1 MSPTSYQLLHTAI
14 HFPNR
19 EGEDRAVSF
28 LCKHKAPPVSQTNAN
43 AAHRAGFVNIIGSP
57 NVGKSTLMNQLVGE
71 RLSIINAKAQ
81 TTRHRIMGI
90 VSGEDWQIVYSD
102 TPGVLDPAYK
112 LQEGMMKFVR
122 TALRDADVLLIV
134 TTPDEDT
141 LAHPE
146 TLEKVQKMDIP
157 VLLLINKVDLS
168 DQAAVS
174 KRIAHWQDLIPRAE
188 IHPISALHGFNL
200 DHLLERIVSQLPES
214 PAFFPKDE
222 MTDKPMRFFVSEIVR
237 EKILTHCKQEVPYS
251 SEVTVESFKEDKTKD
266 GRPLRRIHATILVAR
281 ESQKAILIG
290 TGGQMIKR
298 LATDARKDLEGF
310 LKEKVFLEL
319 RIKVDKDWRN
329 DERKLKQYG
338 YFDG

>member
-1 MSPTSYQLLHTAI
+1 M
-14 HFPNR
+14 
-19 EGEDRAVSF
+19 
-28 LCKHKAPPVSQTNAN
+28 SQTNAN
-43 AAHRAGFVNIIGSP
+43 ADHKAGFVNIIGSP
-57 NVGKSTLMNQLVGE
+57 NVGKSTLMNRLVGE

-134 TTPDEDT
+134 TTPEEET

-157 VLLLINKVDLS
+157 VLVLINKIDLS
-168 DQAAVS
+168 DQTAVAE
-174 KRIAHWQDLIPRAE
+174 RIAHWQSLVPRAE
-188 IHPISALHGFNL
+188 IHPISALHGFNV
-200 DHLLERIVSQLPES
+200 DHLLDRIVALLPES

-251 SEVTVESFKEDKTKD
+251 SEVTVESFKEDRTKD
-266 GRPLRRIHATILVAR
+266 GKPLRRINATILVAR

-290 TGGQMIKR
+290 TGGKMIKR
-298 LATDARKDLEGF
+298 LATDARKDLEDF

>member
-1 MSPTSYQLLHTAI
+1 MS
-14 HFPNR
+14 
-19 EGEDRAVSF
+19 
-28 LCKHKAPPVSQTNAN
+28 VSQTNAK
-43 AAHRAGFVNIIGSP
+43 APHKAGFVNIIGSP
-57 NVGKSTLMNQLVGE
+57 NVGKSTLMNRLVGE

-134 TTPDEDT
+134 TTPEENT

-146 TLEKVQKMDIP
+146 TLEKVQRMDIP

-168 DQAAVS
+168 SQEDIQS
-174 KRIAHWQDLIPRAE
+174 RIDHWQGLIPRAE

-200 DHLLERIVSQLPES
+200 DHLLDQIVERLPIS

-222 MTDKPMRFFVSEIVR
+222 MTDKPMRFFVSEIIR

-251 SEVTVESFKEDKTKD
+251 SEVVVVSFKSDQTKE
-266 GRPLRRIHATILVAR
+266 GKPLRRIEAQILVAR
-281 ESQKAILIG
+281 DSQKAILIG
-290 TGGQMIKR
+290 AGGRMIKR

-310 LKEKVFLEL
+310 LQEKVFLEL
-319 RIKVDKDWRN
+319 RIKVDKDWRD

-338 YFDG
+338 YFNG

>member
-1 MSPTSYQLLHTAI
+1 M
-14 HFPNR
+14 
-19 EGEDRAVSF
+19 
-28 LCKHKAPPVSQTNAN
+28 SQTNAN
-43 AAHRAGFVNIIGSP
+43 APHRSGFVNIIGSP
-57 NVGKSTLMNQLVGE
+57 NVGKSTLMNRLMGE

-90 VSGEDWQIVYSD
+90 LSGEDWQIVYSD

-134 TTPDEDT
+134 TTPEEDT

-168 DQAAVS
+168 EQAAVADH
-174 KRIAHWQDLIPRAE
+174 IAHWQSLIPRAE

-200 DHLLERIVSQLPES
+200 DHLLDRIIAVLPES

-290 TGGQMIKR
+290 TGGKMIKR
-298 LATDARKDLEGF
+298 LATDARKDLESF

>member
-1 MSPTSYQLLHTAI
+1 M
-14 HFPNR
+14 
-19 EGEDRAVSF
+19 
-28 LCKHKAPPVSQTNAN
+28 SQTNAN
-43 AAHRAGFVNIIGSP
+43 ADHKAGFVNIIGSP
-57 NVGKSTLMNQLVGE
+57 NVGKSTLMNRLVGE

-134 TTPDEDT
+134 TTPEEET
-141 LAHPE
+141 LDHPE

-157 VLLLINKVDLS
+157 VLLLINKIDLS
-168 DQAAVS
+168 DQAAVAE
-174 KRIAHWQDLIPRAE
+174 RIAHWQSLVPRAE
-188 IHPISALHGFNL
+188 IHPISALHGFNV
-200 DHLLERIVSQLPES
+200 DHLLDRIVALLPES

-251 SEVTVESFKEDKTKD
+251 SEVTVESFKEDRTKD
-266 GRPLRRIHATILVAR
+266 GKPLRRIHATILVAR

-290 TGGQMIKR
+290 TGGKMIKR
-298 LATDARKDLEGF
+298 LATDARKDLEDF

>member
-1 MSPTSYQLLHTAI
+1 M
-14 HFPNR
+14 
-19 EGEDRAVSF
+19 
-28 LCKHKAPPVSQTNAN
+28 SQTNAN
-43 AAHRAGFVNIIGSP
+43 APHRSGFVNIIGSP
-57 NVGKSTLMNQLVGE
+57 NVGKSTLMNRLMGE

-90 VSGEDWQIVYSD
+90 LSGEDWQIVYSD

-134 TTPDEDT
+134 TTPEEDS

-168 DQAAVS
+168 EQAAVAD
-174 KRIAHWQDLIPRAE
+174 RIAHWQSLIPRAE

-200 DHLLERIVSQLPES
+200 DHLLDRIIAVLPES

-290 TGGQMIKR
+290 TGGKMIKR
-298 LATDARKDLEGF
+298 LATDARKDLESF

>member
-1 MSPTSYQLLHTAI
+1 M
-14 HFPNR
+14 
-19 EGEDRAVSF
+19 
-28 LCKHKAPPVSQTNAN
+28 SQTNAN
-43 AAHRAGFVNIIGSP
+43 ADHKAGFVNIIGSP
-57 NVGKSTLMNQLVGE
+57 NVGKSTLMNRLVGE

-134 TTPDEDT
+134 TTPEEET

-157 VLLLINKVDLS
+157 VLLLINKIDLS
-168 DQAAVS
+168 DQAAVAE
-174 KRIAHWQDLIPRAE
+174 RIAHWQSLVPRAE
-188 IHPISALHGFNL
+188 IHPISALHGFNV
-200 DHLLERIVSQLPES
+200 DHLLDRIVALLPES

-251 SEVTVESFKEDKTKD
+251 SEVTVESFKEDRTKD
-266 GRPLRRIHATILVAR
+266 GKPLRRIHATILVAR

-290 TGGQMIKR
+290 TGGKMIKR
-298 LATDARKDLEGF
+298 LATDARKDLEDF

-319 RIKVDKDWRN
+319 LIKVDKDWRN

>member
-1 MSPTSYQLLHTAI
+1 M
-14 HFPNR
+14 
-19 EGEDRAVSF
+19 
-28 LCKHKAPPVSQTNAN
+28 SQTNAN
-43 AAHRAGFVNIIGSP
+43 ADHKAGFVNIIGSP
-57 NVGKSTLMNQLVGE
+57 NVGKSTLMNRLVGE

-134 TTPDEDT
+134 TTPEEET

-146 TLEKVQKMDIP
+146 TLENVQRMDIP
-157 VLLLINKVDLS
+157 VLLLINKIDLS
-168 DQAAVS
+168 DQAAVAE
-174 KRIAHWQDLIPRAE
+174 RIAHWQSLVPRAE
-188 IHPISALHGFNL
+188 IHPISALHGFNV
-200 DHLLERIVSQLPES
+200 DHLLDRIVALLPES

-251 SEVTVESFKEDKTKD
+251 SEVTVESFKEDRTKD
-266 GRPLRRIHATILVAR
+266 GKPLRRIHATILVAR

-290 TGGQMIKR
+290 TGGKMIKR
-298 LATDARKDLEGF
+298 LATDARKDLEDF

>member
-1 MSPTSYQLLHTAI
+1 MS
-14 HFPNR
+14 
-19 EGEDRAVSF
+19 
-28 LCKHKAPPVSQTNAN
+28 VSQTNAK
-43 AAHRAGFVNIIGSP
+43 APHKAGFVNIIGSP
-57 NVGKSTLMNQLVGE
+57 NVGKSTLMNRLVGE

-134 TTPDEDT
+134 TTPEENT

-146 TLEKVQKMDIP
+146 TLEKVQRMDIP

-168 DQAAVS
+168 SQEDIQS
-174 KRIAHWQDLIPRAE
+174 RIDHWQGLIPRAE

-200 DHLLERIVSQLPES
+200 DHLLDKIVERLPIS

-222 MTDKPMRFFVSEIVR
+222 MTDKPMRFFVSEIIR

-251 SEVTVESFKEDKTKD
+251 SEVVVVSFKSDQTKE
-266 GRPLRRIHATILVAR
+266 GKPLRRIEAQILVAR
-281 ESQKAILIG
+281 DSQKAILIG
-290 TGGQMIKR
+290 AGGRMIKR

-310 LKEKVFLEL
+310 LQEKVFLEL
-319 RIKVDKDWRN
+319 RIKVDKDWRD

-338 YFDG
+338 YFNG

>member
-1 MSPTSYQLLHTAI
+1 M
-14 HFPNR
+14 
-19 EGEDRAVSF
+19 
-28 LCKHKAPPVSQTNAN
+28 SQTNAN
-43 AAHRAGFVNIIGSP
+43 APHRSGFVNIIGSP
-57 NVGKSTLMNQLVGE
+57 NVGKSTLMNRLMGE

-90 VSGEDWQIVYSD
+90 LSGEDWQIVYSD

-134 TTPDEDT
+134 TTPEEDT

-168 DQAAVS
+168 EQAAVADH
-174 KRIAHWQDLIPRAE
+174 IAHWQSLIPRAE

-200 DHLLERIVSQLPES
+200 DHLLDRIIDVLPES

-290 TGGQMIKR
+290 TGGKMIKR
-298 LATDARKDLEGF
+298 LATDARKDLESF

>member
-1 MSPTSYQLLHTAI
+1 M
-14 HFPNR
+14 
-19 EGEDRAVSF
+19 
-28 LCKHKAPPVSQTNAN
+28 SQTNAK
-43 AAHRAGFVNIIGSP
+43 APHKAGFVNIIGSP
-57 NVGKSTLMNQLVGE
+57 NVGKSTLMNRLVGE

-102 TPGVLDPAYK
+102 TPGVLDPSYK

-134 TTPDEDT
+134 TTPEEQT

-146 TLEKVQKMDIP
+146 TLGKVQRMDIP
-157 VLLLINKVDLS
+157 VILLINKVDLS
-168 DQAAVS
+168 DQATIAGL
-174 KRIAHWQDLIPRAE
+174 IAHWQELIPRAD

-200 DHLLERIVSQLPES
+200 EHLLDRIIDRLPNS

-237 EKILTHCKQEVPYS
+237 EKILTHCRQEVPYS
-251 SEVTVESFKEDKTKD
+251 SEVVVDTFKEDRTKD
-266 GRPLRRIHATILVAR
+266 GRMLRRIEATILVAR

-290 TGGQMIKR
+290 SGGSMIKR
-298 LATDARKDLEGF
+298 LATEARKDLEGF

-319 RIKVDKDWRN
+319 RVKVDKDWRD

-338 YFDG
+338 YFNG

>member
-1 MSPTSYQLLHTAI
+1 M
-14 HFPNR
+14 
-19 EGEDRAVSF
+19 
-28 LCKHKAPPVSQTNAN
+28 SQTNAN
-43 AAHRAGFVNIIGSP
+43 ADHKAGFVNIIGSP
-57 NVGKSTLMNQLVGE
+57 NVGKSTLMNRLVGE

-134 TTPDEDT
+134 TTPEEET

-157 VLLLINKVDLS
+157 VLLLINKIDLS
-168 DQAAVS
+168 DQTAVAE
-174 KRIAHWQDLIPRAE
+174 RIAHWQSLVPRAE
-188 IHPISALHGFNL
+188 IHPISALHGFNV
-200 DHLLERIVSQLPES
+200 DHLLDRIVALLPES

-251 SEVTVESFKEDKTKD
+251 SEVTVESFKEDRTKD
-266 GRPLRRIHATILVAR
+266 NKPLRRIHATILVAR

-290 TGGQMIKR
+290 TGGKMIKR
-298 LATDARKDLEGF
+298 LATDARKDLEDF

>member
-1 MSPTSYQLLHTAI
+1 MS
-14 HFPNR
+14 
-19 EGEDRAVSF
+19 
-28 LCKHKAPPVSQTNAN
+28 KTNAN
-43 AAHRAGFVNIIGSP
+43 APHRSGFVNIIGSP
-57 NVGKSTLMNQLVGE
+57 NVGKSTLMNRLMGE

-90 VSGEDWQIVYSD
+90 LSGGDWQIVYSD
-102 TPGVLDPAYK
+102 TPGVLDPSYK
-112 LQEGMMKFVR
+112 LQGGMMKFVR

-134 TTPDEDT
+134 TTPEEDT

-146 TLEKVQKMDIP
+146 TLEKVQMMDIP

-168 DQAAVS
+168 EQAAVAD
-174 KRIAHWQDLIPRAE
+174 RIAHWQSLIPRAE

-200 DHLLERIVSQLPES
+200 DHLLDRIIAVLPES

-266 GRPLRRIHATILVAR
+266 GRPLRRIHATILVTR

-290 TGGQMIKR
+290 TGGKMIKR
-298 LATDARKDLEGF
+298 LATDARKDLESF

>member
-1 MSPTSYQLLHTAI
+1 M
-14 HFPNR
+14 
-19 EGEDRAVSF
+19 
-28 LCKHKAPPVSQTNAN
+28 SQTNAN
-43 AAHRAGFVNIIGSP
+43 ADHKAGFVNIIGSP
-57 NVGKSTLMNQLVGE
+57 NVGKSTLMNRLVGE

-134 TTPDEDT
+134 TTPEEET

-157 VLLLINKVDLS
+157 ILLLINKIDLS
-168 DQAAVS
+168 DQAAVAE
-174 KRIAHWQDLIPRAE
+174 RIAHWQSLVPRAE
-188 IHPISALHGFNL
+188 IHPISALHGFNV
-200 DHLLERIVSQLPES
+200 DHLLDRIVALLPES

-251 SEVTVESFKEDKTKD
+251 SEVTVESFKEDRTKD
-266 GRPLRRIHATILVAR
+266 GKPLRRIHATILVAR

-290 TGGQMIKR
+290 TGGKMIKR
-298 LATDARKDLEGF
+298 LATDARKDLEDF

>member
-1 MSPTSYQLLHTAI
+1 M
-14 HFPNR
+14 
-19 EGEDRAVSF
+19 
-28 LCKHKAPPVSQTNAN
+28 SQTNAN
-43 AAHRAGFVNIIGSP
+43 ADHKAGFVNIIGSP
-57 NVGKSTLMNQLVGE
+57 NVGKSTLMNRLVGE

-134 TTPDEDT
+134 TTPEEET

-157 VLLLINKVDLS
+157 VLLLINKIDLS
-168 DQAAVS
+168 DQAAVAE
-174 KRIAHWQDLIPRAE
+174 RIAHWQSLVPRAE
-188 IHPISALHGFNL
+188 IHPISALHGFNV
-200 DHLLERIVSQLPES
+200 DHLLDRIVALLPES

-251 SEVTVESFKEDKTKD
+251 SEVTVESFKEDRTKD
-266 GRPLRRIHATILVAR
+266 NKPLRRIHATILVAR

-290 TGGQMIKR
+290 TGGKMIKR
-298 LATDARKDLEGF
+298 LATDARKDLEDF